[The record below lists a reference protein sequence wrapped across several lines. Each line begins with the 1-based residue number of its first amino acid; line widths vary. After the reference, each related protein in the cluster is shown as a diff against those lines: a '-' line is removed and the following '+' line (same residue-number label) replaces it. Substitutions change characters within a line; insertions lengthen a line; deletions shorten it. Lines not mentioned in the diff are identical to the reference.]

1 MNNLLI
7 VFAKNAKIGFVK
19 TRLAATV
26 GNEKALCVY
35 NDLIAHTQS
44 LISDEITT
52 AVYHFPENLKSFHW
66 LGAQISN
73 KLQAEGD
80 LGDKMKSAILDGFK
94 AGFDRVVLIGTDCF
108 ELKESHLE
116 LAFESLKTKSVVF
129 GPAKDGG
136 YYLVGAQS
144 MMRNK
149 LDLLFRNIPWS
160 TKEVLKKSTQV
171 LDGNNLDY
179 ALLEVL
185 SDIDIEKDLPGWYQL

>member
-1 MNNLLI
+1 MNDLLI
-7 VFAKNAKIGFVK
+7 IFAKNAKMGLVK

-26 GNEKALCVY
+26 GSEKALHVY

-44 LISDEITT
+44 LIPDKIATS
-52 AVYHFPENLKSFHW
+52 VYHFPENLESFHW
-66 LGAQISN
+66 IGEQVSN

-116 LAFESLKTKSVVF
+116 LAFASLKTKPVVF

-144 MMRNK
+144 KMQNK

-160 TKEVLKKSTQV
+160 TKEVLKKSIQV
-171 LDGNNLDY
+171 LDENKLDY

-185 SDIDIEKDLPGWYQL
+185 SDVDVEEDLPEWYQL